1 VTAEH
6 VDDTPLQRAAATY
19 AANGVAIFPVTPR
32 GKLPLLPRCPDSAG
46 LSGDAL
52 YEHAHE
58 CEHDG
63 HGFWDATTDPDTIK
77 RWWAAHPEANIG
89 IALGV
94 NRIFAVDVD
103 GPAGRAA
110 LDELELIYDKL
121 PATYTVKTG
130 RIEGHGRHLLYR
142 QPADREVRNCKLGPK
157 LEIRG
162 AGGYVV
168 APPSI
173 HESGRAYLAEGS
185 WAQITDPPP
194 WLVELAVRSASKP
207 TDAAGGVPTLV
218 RPAPAPGSA
227 QDRAQARLAGL
238 AGKVAMADAGPDGKG
253 ADRNNM
259 LNWAAYQAGRIIGA
273 GALDEADAR
282 HQLQMA
288 AQRAGL
294 GQRETTLTIS
304 SGIAAGR
311 QDPDHDTTAPPQ
323 HPPSPGVAPVTLP
336 DPTAPPS
343 PLVAAALTKIRPGGT
358 FILDAPTDIE
368 PVWGHHAEVA
378 WAAGEP
384 CILTG
389 PTGVGKTTVAHQ
401 LVERLVRIT
410 GTPVLGLPVRQA
422 KKVLYLACDRPRQI
436 QRAFARRYD
445 EEHRELLDAHLSVHD
460 GYLPAMVDQSPTLLA
475 ELVVAVEADVVIVD
489 SLKDVATELE
499 KGPNAIAINQALQ
512 LACQAGADVLVLH
525 HQRKA
530 QSDNKRPK
538 AIDDL
543 YGNTLIP
550 SGAGSVLLLWGTPG
564 DLAVELHHLKRPAE
578 EIGPLRLV
586 HDHTLGVTTVD
597 EEGRID
603 LLDLAVRLRGVTVA
617 RAAEVLFATDKPTRN
632 ETEKARYQLGRLVA
646 AGMLTRHDEA
656 TPGGGKPT
664 TVYRPVAPPV
674 TTIGDADVPM

>member
-1 VTAEH
+1 MTAEH

-32 GKLPLLPRCPDSAG
+32 GKLPLLPRCRQADE
-46 LSGDAL
+46 LSGDTLAA
-52 YEHAHE
+52 HAAG
-58 CEHDG
+58 CAFYG
-63 HGFWDATTDPDTIK
+63 HGFHDATTDPDVIAL
-77 RWWAAHPEANIG
+77 WWTDHPEANIG
-89 IALGV
+89 IALGI

-103 GPAGRAA
+103 GPAGRTA

-185 WAQITDPPP
+185 WAQIVDPPP
-194 WLVELAVRSASKP
+194 WLVELAVRSVTKP
-207 TDAAGGVPTLV
+207 ADGPGGVPTLV
-218 RPAPAPGSA
+218 RPGPAPGTP
-227 QDRAQARLAGL
+227 QDRSQARLAGL
-238 AGKVAMADAGPDGKG
+238 AGRVAITVDN
-253 ADRNNM
+253 RNDT
-259 LNWAAYQAGRIIGA
+259 LNWAAYQAGRMIGA
-273 GALDEADAR
+273 GALDEAEAR
-282 HQLQMA
+282 AQLTLA
-288 AQRAGL
+288 AERSGL
-294 GQRETTLTIS
+294 GQDPHQRGEIPKTID

-311 QDPDHDTTAPPQ
+311 QDPDHDTAAPPQ
-323 HPPSPGVAPVTLP
+323 RPPSPGVAPVTLP
-336 DPTAPPS
+336 DPAAPPS

-358 FILDAPTDIE
+358 FILDAPRDIE

-445 EEHRELLDAHLSVHD
+445 EEHRELLDAHLAVHD

-499 KGPNAIAINQALQ
+499 KGPNAIAINQSLQ

-530 QSDNKRPK
+530 QADNKRPK

-550 SGAGSVLLLWGTPG
+550 SGAGSVLLLWGAPG

-617 RAAEVLFATDKPTRN
+617 RAAETLFATDKPNRN
-632 ETEKARYQLGRLVA
+632 EVEKARYQLGRLVT
-646 AGMLTRHDEA
+646 AGLLTRADEA

-674 TTIGDADVPM
+674 TTIGDSDVPL

>member
-1 VTAEH
+1 MTAEH

-32 GKLPLLPRCPDSAG
+32 GKLPLLPRCPDAER
-46 LSGDAL
+46 LQLTGDAL
-52 YEHAHE
+52 GRHVEE
-58 CEHDG
+58 CRHDNHGHWG
-63 HGFWDATTDPDTIK
+63 HGFWDATADPDTI
-77 RWWAAHPEANIG
+77 RAWWHEHPEANIG

-103 GPAGRAA
+103 GPEGRAA
-110 LDELELIYDKL
+110 LEELETIYTPL

-130 RIEGHGRHLLYR
+130 RIEGHGRHHLYR
-142 QPADREVRNCKLGPK
+142 QPPDREVRNCKLGTK

-185 WAQITDPPP
+185 WAQIVDP
-194 WLVELAVRSASKP
+194 
-207 TDAAGGVPTLV
+207 
-218 RPAPAPGSA
+218 
-227 QDRAQARLAGL
+227 
-238 AGKVAMADAGPDGKG
+238 
-253 ADRNNM
+253 
-259 LNWAAYQAGRIIGA
+259 LNWAAYQAGRMIGA
-273 GALDEADAR
+273 GALDEAEAR
-282 HQLQMA
+282 AQLTLA
-288 AQRAGL
+288 AERSGL
-294 GQRETTLTIS
+294 GQDPHQRGEIPKTID
-304 SGIAAGR
+304 SGINAGR

-323 HPPSPGVAPVTLP
+323 RPPSPGVAPVTLP
-336 DPTAPPS
+336 DPGTPPS

-358 FILDAPTDIE
+358 FILDAPRDIE

-422 KKVLYLACDRPRQI
+422 KRVLYLACDRPRQI

-445 EEHRELLDAHLSVHD
+445 EDHRDLLDAHLAVHD

-550 SGAGSVLLLWGTPG
+550 SGAGSVLLLWGAPG

-597 EEGRID
+597 EEGRVD
-603 LLDLAVRLRGVTVA
+603 LLELTVRLRGITVA
-617 RAAEVLFATDKPTRN
+617 RAAEVLFATDKPNRN
-632 ETEKARYQLGRLVA
+632 EVEKARYQLGRLVT
-646 AGMLTRHDEA
+646 AGLLTRADEA

-664 TVYRPVAPPV
+664 IVYRPVAPPV